1 MREFEK
7 SLEGLSIK
15 IPANIQN
22 ILSAIKPKTNN
33 YQNMMR
39 LFKREFIFKLMS

>member
-7 SLEGLSIK
+7 SLEGMSVQ

-22 ILSAIKPKTNN
+22 ILSAIKPKTYNT
-33 YQNMMR
+33 QNMVR
-39 LFKREFIFKLMS
+39 LFKR